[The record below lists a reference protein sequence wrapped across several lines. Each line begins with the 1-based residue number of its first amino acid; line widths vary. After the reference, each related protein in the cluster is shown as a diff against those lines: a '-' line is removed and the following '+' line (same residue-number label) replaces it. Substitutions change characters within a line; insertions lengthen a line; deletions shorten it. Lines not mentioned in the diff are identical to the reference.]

1 MKIFKSKSLSNKLIL
16 AMLVVIFLGLIK
28 PNVSNAEATE
38 AAQGGKLSQPVVD
51 LVLTIGDGLMDIV
64 QNAIAGQ
71 DGHITLDITG
81 NKGWLIKAAAILLG
95 IAATVVAIIVSL
107 RESLVQWLL

>member
-1 MKIFKSKSLSNKLIL
+1 MKIFKSKSLSKKLIL

-51 LVLTIGDGLMDIV
+51 LVLTIGDGLTSQIPSLMISLATGVFRMPLLDKMVTLLLIL
-64 QNAIAGQ
+64 QEIRAG
-71 DGHITLDITG
+71 L
-81 NKGWLIKAAAILLG
+81 
-95 IAATVVAIIVSL
+95 
-107 RESLVQWLL
+107 